1 MREYLFRPGASVPLA
16 PGPAEDEML
25 AAVAGSSMPHVEVTY
40 RPPCDDP
47 RWQAKLR
54 SSLDDVGVNINT
66 VHAPFGA
73 PVDISSEDADV
84 RATGVA
90 VVEASIRYAA
100 GIGADIVVV
109 HASMEPIAP
118 DDRDTREELARGS
131 LLGLAARAGDAGVRV
146 AVELLPRTCLGNTPE
161 GLRRL
166 LDGIPSAQAGSCL
179 DTNHLTPP
187 WMSAVRADSERERE
201 LLDGL
206 GGDLVY
212 PSLLPGV
219 VRSLA
224 DRLITLHVSDYNGID
239 ERHWLPFRGVVD
251 WAAFA
256 NALADVE
263 FSGAFVYETRF
274 PADGLAGLL
283 SEALTNFDDILDA
296 ARAAPAA

>member
-25 AAVAGSSMPHVEVTY
+25 AAVTGSGIPYVEVTY

-47 RWQAKLR
+47 GWQAKLR
-54 SSLDDVGVNINT
+54 ASLADGGVNINT

-73 PVDISSEDADV
+73 PVDISSEDEAV

-90 VVEASIRYAA
+90 VVEASIRYAE
-100 GIGADIVVV
+100 GVGAAILVV
-109 HASMEPIAP
+109 HGSMEPIAP
-118 DDRDTREELARGS
+118 ADRDKREALARAS
-131 LLGLAARAGDAGVRV
+131 LLGLCARAADAGVRI

-166 LDGIPSAQAGSCL
+166 LDGVPTEQAGFCL

-187 WMSAVRADSERERE
+187 WMAAVRPDTDRERE
-201 LLDGL
+201 LLDAL

-263 FSGAFVYETRF
+263 FRGAFVYETRF
-274 PADGLAGLL
+274 TPDGLADLL
-283 SEALTNFDDILDA
+283 AEALANYDDILAA
-296 ARAAPAA
+296 ARAA